1 MCSRVFT
8 VFFSQQ
14 WARRS
19 LTFGYF
25 IMRQSGPHS
34 IESHR
39 AMIGSIFLFYAFIR
53 SRQWNEKSAQC
64 GTISS
69 QALLVITPSF
79 VVAKKYTS
87 ISSNL
92 GNWATLSCGQK
103 KLWKN
108 GSMVTACTFMASSV
122 HQQLQ
127 PGDVATIVLR
137 EKTTTDAYF
146 GNKKIIQS
154 TQLFVF
160 LMWPCGFFQWFSN
173 TW

>member
-1 MCSRVFT
+1 M
-8 VFFSQQ
+8 
-14 WARRS
+14 S
-19 LTFGYF
+19 LAF
-25 IMRQSGPHS
+25 IDFWLFYHAAKWSTHS

-103 KLWKN
+103 KIVKKRKYGYCLHIY
-108 GSMVTACTFMASSV
+108 GILGTPTTSTSV
-122 HQQLQ
+122 
-127 PGDVATIVLR
+127 VATIVLR

-160 LMWPCGFFQWFSN
+160 LVWPCGFSQWFSN